1 MNPQRPGLSGT
12 SRALVAARSSP
23 RALVLVSFLLAR
35 CNWPTNVFSWE
46 FGLGTRPLERVF
58 LWQVQV
64 ASWPQLT
71 SATRAPAF
79 IAGSPT
85 ARRCAQRQLRQRQP
99 PLAGGPRQ
107 TGWPVAE
114 GAASRW
120 TRALSPSSPAPC
132 PRRRQNSS
140 GSQKQRRACPLP
152 HAVAYRREA
161 APSAEPSGV
170 ASLVPTGRRHPRVRL
185 AQAKAKALAD
195 AGGLPKAIASAPA
208 RLQSD
213 ATGRVARGRPDS
225 ADAAT
230 EGAGVALFSHLAQ
243 FEKTSAYLLRDKTPS
258 VSCLQARSG
267 CPSAT

>member
-1 MNPQRPGLSGT
+1 MFFCGK
-12 SRALVAARSSP
+12 
-23 RALVLVSFLLAR
+23 
-35 CNWPTNVFSWE
+35 
-46 FGLGTRPLERVF
+46 
-58 LWQVQV
+58 QVQV
-64 ASWPQLT
+64 ASWPT
-71 SATRAPAF
+71 SADRARPAF

-85 ARRCAQRQLRQRQP
+85 ARRLRQRQLRQRQP
-99 PLAGGPRQ
+99 PLAGGPRE

-140 GSQKQRRACPLP
+140 GLQKQRRACPLP
-152 HAVAYRREA
+152 TLWHTVARQRHRLSRA
-161 APSAEPSGV
+161 AWQV
-170 ASLVPTGRRHPRVRL
+170 WVPTGRRHPRVRL

-208 RLQSD
+208 RLQSE